1 VAPAKTIAGI
11 SRGPIAMARNTRA
24 RSDLPPGLLGAER
37 ALQRRV
43 GVSQAGR
50 LKVRCLGLSCRA
62 ARVAKLSKY
71 SIFTVSII
79 TFYSY

>member
-1 VAPAKTIAGI
+1 
-11 SRGPIAMARNTRA
+11 
-24 RSDLPPGLLGAER
+24 
-37 ALQRRV
+37 V